1 MTAGCLASAPCL
13 TLYNEDPG
21 YLIQPGPGTF
31 KGRSGKESDEEGIR
45 GDNRCGHADDGAVRL
60 RLWIVFIAF
69 IIACPITL
77 SILNPIIASAI
88 RFKSSGNVQR
98 RIEGGTNDLQ

>member
-1 MTAGCLASAPCL
+1 M
-13 TLYNEDPG
+13 
-21 YLIQPGPGTF
+21 
-31 KGRSGKESDEEGIR
+31 
-45 GDNRCGHADDGAVRL
+45 